1 MKIWPIRVLSTLI
14 ATGSLQNAAEQLH
27 RTPAALSMTLS
38 NLENELGFTLLDRS
52 GYRLQLTPQ
61 GSQFL
66 RHAQELLRQH
76 DRLNSIVTQLREG
89 AEPQLLLSYD
99 YTCNPD
105 LLLSALK
112 RIQRDFP
119 VTEVFVSG
127 HSQLEALKEVAE
139 GLADIALT
147 PWLPT
152 FQQMADFESL
162 RVSQF
167 DLVVA
172 IAKSLVD
179 ELGMPRSRDALSE
192 LPYLLPRNLNM
203 GINPE
208 QIYRIAGKSRL
219 RVNDSHTLV
228 RYLRAGLGWG
238 IVPRDLVQREIQK
251 GTLLEI
257 DIPGFLDHIS
267 AEVHLVKLSSKQLGP
282 AGAQLWNEFAER
294 EGSQQRVKK
303 RAARVQ
309 SHVTQSSSR

>member
-1 MKIWPIRVLSTLI
+1 MSTVI
-14 ATGSLQNAAEQLH
+14 AAGSLQSAAQTLH

-38 NLENELGFTLLDRS
+38 NLENELGFSVLDRT

-89 AEPQLLLSYD
+89 AEPQLMLSYD
-99 YTCNPD
+99 YACNPE
-105 LLLSALK
+105 LLLEALK
-112 RIQRDFP
+112 RIQHDFP
-119 VTEVFVSG
+119 VTEVHVSG
-127 HSQLEALKEVAE
+127 HSQLEALQEVAQ

-162 RVSQF
+162 RVAQF
-167 DLVVA
+167 ELVVV

-179 ELGMPRSRDALSE
+179 VHGVPQTRDQLGE

-208 QIYRIAGKSRL
+208 QIYRIAGQSRL

-238 IVPRDLVQREIQK
+238 IVPRDLVQRELTN
-251 GTLLEI
+251 GSLLEI

-267 AEVHLVKLSSKQLGP
+267 AEVHLVKLASKQLGP
-282 AGAQLWNEFAER
+282 AGMQLWNEFAKR
-294 EGSQQRVKK
+294 EGSKQRVKE
-303 RAARVQ
+303 RAARVK
-309 SHVTQSSSR
+309 SHATQSSSR